1 MNITYKMNF
10 ITFKKSNNNQ
20 NIKNNIKHEGISY
33 KVLSIYKIKETRCK
47 EHTLIAFI
55 AYNALA

>member
-1 MNITYKMNF
+1 MNTIYNMNF

-33 KVLSIYKIKETRCK
+33 KVLSIYKIKEMRCK